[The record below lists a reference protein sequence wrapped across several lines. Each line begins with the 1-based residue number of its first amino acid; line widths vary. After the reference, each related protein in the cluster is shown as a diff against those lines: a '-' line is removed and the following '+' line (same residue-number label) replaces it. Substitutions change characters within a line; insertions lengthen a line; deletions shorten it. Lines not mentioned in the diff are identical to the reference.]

1 MSPRGKGSN
10 EGLYKRRAMADT
22 TPMTVVTSDG
32 SGGQSRGGKLVPILV
47 ALLFLVA
54 TGNLVQSV
62 TTERR
67 IDDALA
73 KQKAEMALLGHRI
86 NACEQRCAEISGQL
100 TVISERIRLTK
111 AEQAQAKSVADDIR
125 KRQEAAVKQLSQ
137 AIRQRALNDP
147 SLYPIF

>member
-1 MSPRGKGSN
+1 
-10 EGLYKRRAMADT
+10 MAGT
-22 TPMTVVTSDG
+22 APMTGVARYG
-32 SGGQSRGGKLVPILV
+32 SGGQSRGGKLVPRLVVLLLLV
-47 ALLFLVA
+47 AA
-54 TGNLVQSV
+54 GNLVQSV

-73 KQKAEMALLGHRI
+73 KQRAEMALLGHRI
-86 NACEQRCAEISGQL
+86 DACEQRYAEISGQL

-111 AEQAQAKSVADDIR
+111 AEQAQAKSVADDVR
-125 KRQEAAVKQLSQ
+125 KRQEAALKQLSQ